1 MEKQTR
7 SARRKEKPKANQA
20 DSNLVLD
27 LFLKLRYLIGVLVIV
42 VIVTFNL
49 NGSSLGVW
57 DKYVSQR
64 DDGKKTDVIFGQNRE
79 VRSDE
84 WLVQTPFYLS
94 QAEEDFSLVNEDYSL
109 NGQNM
114 IIAYNSPVKDIT
126 VIGKPFNWGFFFL
139 GRDRGLSFYWA
150 MKLVVMVL
158 LGFEVLM
165 ILTKRKKALSL
176 IGAFALTFSPA
187 VQWWFM
193 QHVGDLIFFTLGLMI
208 AFYHYFYNHDKKWLR
223 TLMMLLVVIF
233 GIGFILVIY
242 PAHQV
247 MLAYLL
253 IFYFVGLLIYYS
265 KKVSWD
271 LLDVVLI
278 GGAVLFIGG
287 VMVHFWLTSKD
298 ALLASLNTLYPGK
311 RVSTGGKWT
320 IGEFF
325 SSLQIGKFL
334 LKISTIRITLKWPCS
349 ITFFQLYS

>member
-1 MEKQTR
+1 MT
-7 SARRKEKPKANQA
+7 
-20 DSNLVLD
+20 
-27 LFLKLRYLIGVLVIV
+27 
-42 VIVTFNL
+42 
-49 NGSSLGVW
+49 
-57 DKYVSQR
+57 
-64 DDGKKTDVIFGQNRE
+64 
-79 VRSDE
+79 
-84 WLVQTPFYLS
+84 
-94 QAEEDFSLVNEDYSL
+94 
-109 NGQNM
+109 
-114 IIAYNSPVKDIT
+114 
-126 VIGKPFNWGFFFL
+126 
-139 GRDRGLSFYWA
+139 
-150 MKLVVMVL
+150 
-158 LGFEVLM
+158 
-165 ILTKRKKALSL
+165 
-176 IGAFALTFSPA
+176 
-187 VQWWFM
+187 
-193 QHVGDLIFFTLGLMI
+193 

-325 SSLQIGKFL
+325 SFL
-334 LKISTIRITLKWPCS
+334 TNWKIPFEDINYSNNSEVALFYHFFSNCIPSKS
-349 ITFFQLYS
+349 ICVIWQKR

>member
-1 MEKQTR
+1 MGDEISRHGLAWIR
-7 SARRKEKPKANQA
+7 S
-20 DSNLVLD
+20 
-27 LFLKLRYLIGVLVIV
+27 
-42 VIVTFNL
+42 T
-49 NGSSLGVW
+49 
-57 DKYVSQR
+57 
-64 DDGKKTDVIFGQNRE
+64 DDIN
-79 VRSDE
+79 
-84 WLVQTPFYLS
+84 
-94 QAEEDFSLVNEDYSL
+94 EEE
-109 NGQNM
+109 
-114 IIAYNSPVKDIT
+114 
-126 VIGKPFNWGFFFL
+126 
-139 GRDRGLSFYWA
+139 
-150 MKLVVMVL
+150 
-158 LGFEVLM
+158 
-165 ILTKRKKALSL
+165 KALSL

-271 LLDVVLI
+271 LLDVVLV

-325 SSLQIGKFL
+325 SFL
-334 LKISTIRITLKWPCS
+334 TNWKIPLKISTIRITLKWPCS